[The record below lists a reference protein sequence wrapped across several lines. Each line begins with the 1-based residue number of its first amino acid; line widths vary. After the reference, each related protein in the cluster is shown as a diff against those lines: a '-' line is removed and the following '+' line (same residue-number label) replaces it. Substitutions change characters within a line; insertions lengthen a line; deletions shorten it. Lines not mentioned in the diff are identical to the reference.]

1 MLFHGTLTVWG
12 QLVDELP
19 MVWYLLMSLYIVN
32 RDFIGDNPTAKLVS
46 KFGLPIYGVLFS
58 ALHVML
64 RTTTAFQVHFGA
76 LVVLLLGRM
85 YLRFRLVDAGP
96 HGRWAM
102 GALVGSLL
110 AGTACWLVD
119 YHHCSWFQARSMY
132 PLGHMWWH
140 LFMGYAAYY
149 SVAALRIMESREAGK
164 PLHVAYALGLPFAR
178 RALDVS
184 SLSVADCA
192 LPSALASAAAPTGSS
207 TGTATDGP
215 AHHHAKSHHINI
227 DPF

>member
-1 MLFHGTLTVWG
+1 M
-12 QLVDELP
+12 
-19 MVWYLLMSLYIVN
+19 I
-32 RDFIGDNPTAKLVS
+32 
-46 KFGLPIYGVLFS
+46 
-58 ALHVML
+58 L

-119 YHHCSWFQARSMY
+119 YHHCGWFQARSMY

-164 PLHVAYALGLPFAR
+164 PLQVDYALGLPFAR
-178 RALDVS
+178 RALES
-184 SLSVADCA
+184 SASSSAVDCA
-192 LPSALASAAAPTGSS
+192 LPSALASVAAPSGSS

-215 AHHHAKSHHINI
+215 VHHHAKSHHINI